1 MFSFTRN
8 IFISKKHIKLFFL
21 IFFFLTF
28 FQLKQTQSAF
38 AISEPQLININKV
51 VKTDS
56 SPTSFVTI
64 GDTIYFSAYSSDY
77 GRELW
82 KSDGT
87 EAGTVLVK
95 DINFGLNDGLRLDTN
110 NNFTVMDNTLY
121 FQADGGTNGIGL
133 WKSDGTEAG
142 TVLVKTIQFA
152 GSDAKGNF
160 TVINNTLYFAAYTS
174 DAGFELW
181 KSDGTEAGTV
191 MVKDI
196 YPGSNDGF
204 QPYSYKFFTA
214 VVDNTLYFQA
224 NDGTNGME
232 LWKSDGTEAGTVM
245 VKDIYPG
252 SAGAYPA
259 QLTAVG
265 NTLYFSAGDNIY
277 GRELWKSDGTE
288 AGTVMVK
295 DITHGLTELELSDI
309 VGIGDTFYF
318 KASDGVNGIELWKSD
333 GTEAGTVMVKDINSS
348 GDSLQV
354 YNNNGFTIFGST
366 LYFQATDGTNGAEL
380 WKSDGTEAGTVMVK
394 DIYPGS
400 SDGNPVELA
409 VINTTLFFRATDSA
423 SGYKLWKSDG
433 TEAGTV
439 IVKVLNSDS
448 EFSLIT
454 GGNSNFTVLNNAL
467 YFLSNDGVHGQEL
480 WKSDGTEAGTVMVK
494 DICFDLNLGS
504 DPFFFTLLNNT
515 LYFQASDG
523 IHGTELWKSDGTE
536 AGTVMIKDINPDS
549 RDYNGGY
556 GSLIFIGNT
565 VYFTVD
571 DGTNGTE
578 LWKSD
583 GTGAGTV
590 MVKDILVGPDN
601 SNPQYLTVVGD
612 TLYFQANDGVHGQEL
627 WKSDGT
633 EAGTVMVKDVYSGAN
648 SNIEN
653 LTAVGNILYFKGDDG
668 VHGQELWK
676 SDGTEAGTVMVK
688 DILVGPDNSNPQYLT
703 AVNNTLYFNATN
715 GTNGYELW
723 KSDGTEAGTVMV
735 KDIWSGSGDG
745 FPESFTLIG
754 NTLYFSAYDDTH
766 GTELW
771 KSDGTEAG
779 PVMIKDINPGTGDSY
794 IVDLIALN
802 NNFYFSAYNDTFG
815 RELWKSDGTE
825 GGTVMVKDIYP
836 GNTDY
841 YTYSLV
847 VVGNNLYFSTSD
859 GVNGRE
865 LWKSDG
871 TEGGT
876 IMVKDIWTGSNE
888 GYPDYLTTIG
898 NKLYFNANDGTNG
911 IELWSLVNIDS
922 TTPSIPNIIDSTI
935 TNNVGGGITLASTTS
950 NLRLDIPSSV
960 SSSLSSDS
968 SIDFQIKEIVSGSTI
983 TDVST
988 PTASDELV
996 SSLFDLK
1003 AYQSVGTSISSFD
1016 QPLTLTID
1024 YTDDQISGLDP
1035 STLFIYRYDDGVW
1048 QKLQTTVDL
1057 TNHQLIADTYHFSL
1071 FAIFGQPAS
1080 ITPTPTP
1087 TSTPTNNSSSSN
1099 TPSTPPSY
1107 SCTDSKPLSNSN
1119 LFQIDITNNT
1129 AKLFFTPLTDT
1140 NHYYVS
1146 FSANPDAEK
1155 DGAGADIILNREGVQ
1170 SYTVYQ
1176 LKPNTTYYFKVRGQN
1191 GCMPGNWS
1199 NIMKI
1204 KTNTIRTANPSVFY
1218 KNTFTKAVSIV
1229 KSVKNIVL
1237 PQTNTN
1243 TAIPTITPAP
1253 QQTTITPAPSYYS
1266 QNTDNTNTPNET
1278 PVVKAKK
1285 CFLWWCW

>member
-1 MFSFTRN
+1 MFPCLVFKTHSLPSVNKFTIINYVPNIIKFSFL
-8 IFISKKHIKLFFL
+8 FLLSLFFY
-21 IFFFLTF
+21 
-28 FQLKQTQSAF
+28 QSKNIQSVF

-51 VKTDS
+51 VSTDS

-64 GDTIYFSAYSSDY
+64 GSTIYFSAYSSDY

-87 EAGTVLVK
+87 EAGTVIVK
-95 DINFGLNDGLRLDTN
+95 DISFGPNDGLRLDTN
-110 NNFTVMDNTLY
+110 NNFTVMDGNLY
-121 FQADGGTNGIGL
+121 FQADGGANGIGL

-152 GSDAKGNF
+152 GSDAKGSF

-196 YPGSNDGF
+196 WPGPNNGF

-232 LWKSDGTEAGTVM
+232 LWKSDGTEDGTVM
-245 VKDIYPG
+245 VKDIYSG
-252 SAGAYPA
+252 SGGAYPA

-265 NTLYFSAGDNIY
+265 NTLYFSAGDTY
-277 GRELWKSDGTE
+277 GRELWKSDGTVD
-288 AGTVMVK
+288 GTIMVK
-295 DITHGLTELELSDI
+295 DITNGSTELELSDI

-333 GTEAGTVMVKDINSS
+333 GTGAGTVMVKDIN
-348 GDSLQV
+348 
-354 YNNNGFTIFGST
+354 
-366 LYFQATDGTNGAEL
+366 
-380 WKSDGTEAGTVMVK
+380 
-394 DIYPGS
+394 PGS

-409 VINTTLFFRATDSA
+409 VINNTLFFRATDSA
-423 SGYKLWKSDG
+423 NGYELWKSDG
-433 TEAGTV
+433 TGAGTV
-439 IVKVLNSDS
+439 MIKILNSDS

-454 GGNSNFTVLNNAL
+454 GGNSNFTVLDNVL
-467 YFLSNDGVHGQEL
+467 YFLSNDDTHGYEL
-480 WKSDGTEAGTVMVK
+480 WKSDGTGAGTVMIK
-494 DICFDLNLGS
+494 DIGSDLNLGS

-565 VYFTVD
+565 LYFTVD
-571 DGTNGTE
+571 DGTHGYE

-583 GTGAGTV
+583 GTEAGTV
-590 MVKDILVGPDN
+590 MVKDIYSDSNN
-601 SNPQYLTVVGD
+601 SYPQYLTVVGD

-633 EAGTVMVKDVYSGAN
+633 EAGTFMVKDVYSGVN
-648 SNIEN
+648 STIEN

-668 VHGQELWK
+668 INGAELWK

-715 GTNGYELW
+715 GTNGAELW

-735 KDIWSGSGDG
+735 KDINPGDG
-745 FPESFTLIG
+745 DSFSEAFILID
-754 NTLYFSAYDDTH
+754 NTLYFSAAD
-766 GTELW
+766 GTNGQELW

-779 PVMIKDINPGTGDSY
+779 TTMVKDINPGLGDSY
-794 IVDLIALN
+794 IVDLITLN

-871 TEGGT
+871 TEAGT
-876 IMVKDIWTGSNE
+876 VMVKDIWTGSNE

-898 NKLYFNANDGTNG
+898 NKLYFSANDGTNG
-911 IELWSLVNIDS
+911 AELWSLINVDS
-922 TTPSIPNIIDSTI
+922 TTPSIPTIVDSNI
-935 TNNVGGGITLASTTS
+935 TNNLGGGITLSSTTA
-950 NLRLDIPSSV
+950 NLRLDVPVSV
-960 SSSLSSDS
+960 SSSLPSDS
-968 SIDFQIKEIVSGSTI
+968 PIDFQIKEIVYGSTI

-988 PTASDELV
+988 PTTSDQLV
-996 SSLFDLK
+996 SSVFDLK
-1003 AYQSVGTSISSFD
+1003 AYRSVGTSISSFD

-1035 STLFIYRYDDGVW
+1035 STLFIYRYDNGAW
-1048 QKLQTTVDL
+1048 QQLPTIVDL
-1057 TNHQLIADTYHFSL
+1057 TNHQLIADTSHFSL
-1071 FAIFGQPAS
+1071 FAIFGQPTTS
-1080 ITPTPTP
+1080 VTPTPTPTP
-1087 TSTPTNNSSSSN
+1087 TSTPSNNSSSSN
-1099 TPSTPPSY
+1099 SNSSSSSNTPSY
-1107 SCTDSKPLSNSN
+1107 SCTDSKPLSTSN
-1119 LFQIDITNNT
+1119 LFQINITNNT

-1146 FSANPDAEK
+1146 FSTNPDAEK
-1155 DGAGADIILNREGVQ
+1155 DGAGADIILNKEGVQ
-1170 SYTVYQ
+1170 NYTVYQ

-1191 GCMPGNWS
+1191 GCMPGDWS

-1204 KTNTIRTANPSVFY
+1204 KTNTVKTTNPSVFY
-1218 KNTFTKAVSIV
+1218 KNTFTKVASVV
-1229 KSVKNIVL
+1229 KSVKNIIL
-1237 PQTNTN
+1237 PKTNTD
-1243 TAIPTITPAP
+1243 TTIPTTPTL
-1253 QQTTITPAPSYYS
+1253 QQTTITPTPSYYS
-1266 QNTDNTNTPNET
+1266 SNTDTTNTPTET
-1278 PVVKAKK
+1278 PVTKSKK